1 MSKRRSHRNRS
12 GWSLNSLSRKQKQAV
27 IVLACCLLAILITS
41 LVVGVMVSGFSSRGS
56 GDSSSIN
63 SGSSGSTS
71 YDNSEF
77 AIDETSSAILAETQD
92 GGDAYV
98 EQTVFVGDSNTVR
111 FNQYNLLTLDQFV
124 GKESMGIQE
133 VPTTKCVYF
142 KNDNTAYTI
151 PEALAKMKPRR
162 IVMTFGTNNADGSMS
177 AEAFIE
183 SYRSAI
189 KAIQDAYSYCDI
201 IINAIPPVGVSTS
214 GYHVDM
220 QTVDE
225 LNYALVKMCEEDG
238 LKFLNTSEV
247 LKGDDGYAR
256 AEYMSSDGIHLSQS
270 GLKKILEYHRTHVYE
285 TEDRRPDTNN
295 IPKRAKNPVETGTTT
310 PTSSS
315 ATPEPKDYT
324 ANYYTE
330 ESGGTLSYGDKT
342 GQSSVSVSVSASDS
356 VTVTAVPAE
365 AEGYV
370 FFKWSDGVTTPSR
383 TDKNFKQNLSVTA
396 MFMRVSVSAPKT
408 TVQTG
413 EEVTLTA
420 AVSRGNKYAADV
432 KWSGTGVDGTTGA
445 NCKFSYN
452 EVGTFTITASVTVD
466 GVTASGTITIKVEA
480 ATPAP
485 TANPTTAPTTQPTT
499 SPTDAPATSPTTDPT
514 TKPTAEPAP
523 TATTEPTPTA
533 TPEPAPTATPEPA
546 ATETPAAENA
556 APSGSSGESGVTE

>member
-183 SYRSAI
+183 SYRTAI

-330 ESGGTLSYGDKT
+330 NSGGTLSYGDKT
-342 GQSSVSVSVSASDS
+342 GQGSVSVSVSASDS

-365 AEGYV
+365 GYV
-370 FFKWSDGVTTPSR
+370 FLKWSDGVTTAAR

-396 MFMRVSVSAPKT
+396 MFMKLSVSATKT
-408 TVQTG
+408 TVTTG

-420 AVSRGNKYAADV
+420 TVSRGDKYAADV
-432 KWSGTGVDGTTGA
+432 KWSGTGVDGATGA
-445 NCKFSYN
+445 NCKFSSTSPGDY
-452 EVGTFTITASVTVD
+452 VIKASVTVD
-466 GVTASGTITIKVEA
+466 GVTAETTITIKVEA

-485 TANPTTAPTTQPTT
+485 TASPTTAPTATPTT
-499 SPTDAPATSPTTDPT
+499 APPTAPTTTPT
-514 TKPTAEPAP
+514 ATPTATAEPTP
-523 TATTEPTPTA
+523 TATPEPAPTA